1 MLLQTK
7 AKGIPQI
14 LGLVS
19 EINSIMN
26 LSWDNFI
33 SYKKVQE
40 WGLNEEKLIKGV
52 HNIKI
57 LHSENHCRFLTTIPP
72 LKSFN
77 IHWHDCLETCT
88 VLAGT
93 LADREKN
100 EEYQIGAKCNYKA
113 YEKHIPY
120 NPSETDFLYLIVDF
134 YK

>member
-1 MLLQTK
+1 MLKTN
-7 AKGIPQI
+7 AKDIPQI

-19 EINSIMN
+19 EINSIMD

-33 SYKKVQE
+33 SYKKVQK
-40 WGLNEEKLIKGV
+40 WGLNEEKLIEGV

-77 IHWHDCLETCT
+77 IHWHDCLEICT
-88 VLAGT
+88 VLAGKM
-93 LADREKN
+93 ADKEKGKTF
-100 EEYQIGAKCNYKA
+100 EMGAVCKYRA
-113 YEKHIPY
+113 FEKHIPT
-120 NPSETDFLYLIVDF
+120 NPSSTDYLYLIVDF